1 MRKRGLDISVKQKG
15 LFGMPPGLLLSAV
28 SFLAGMLATGGW
40 FVVSGNSAILPSGQA
55 GNMTLDRLITMPEQ
69 ELESVD
75 IACMNLLCAEG
86 LPGSDGLD
94 IQQSMVMLDQ
104 WAEMIRKDTDSRL
117 ASFQANPKKYD
128 NSVNLFKVVN
138 MVLCLKEQ
146 IGVDYNQEIMRRTE
160 FPDSKDVFI
169 LGCITGKKEGGCVS
183 IPTLC
188 VTVGRRLGY
197 PLKLVLTREHVFFRW
212 DDGREVFNME
222 ACCPGCDT
230 HPDDYYRSW
239 PRPVSEQEVKD
250 NHFLRSLTAAEEL
263 GLFLEMR
270 GHCLFDSGRLA
281 EAQVMYA
288 NAYRLMPAQVRL
300 GHMDRV
306 IREELR
312 KISTQVITD
321 SVRRT
326 DHDTKIQ

>member
-1 MRKRGLDISVKQKG
+1 MHDFTKTGNRPRR
-15 LFGMPPGLLLSAV
+15 LLLFILLCTI
-28 SFLAGMLATGGW
+28 SFLAGMLIMGGR
-40 FVVSGNSAILPSGQA
+40 FVLSGRSLFRDSGQDNIFA
-55 GNMTLDRLITMPEQ
+55 LDRLIAMPEK

-75 IACMNLLCAEG
+75 IAQMNLVCSED
-86 LPGSDGLD
+86 LPGSETLD
-94 IQQSMVMLDQ
+94 IRQCLATLDQ
-104 WAEMIRKDTDSRL
+104 WADIIRKDTDNRL
-117 ASFQANPKKYD
+117 PSFQANPKKYN

-169 LGCITGKKEGGCVS
+169 HGCITGKKEGGCVS

-188 VTVGRRLGY
+188 VSVGRRLGY

-230 HPDDYYRSW
+230 HPDEYYRSW
-239 PRPVSEQEVKD
+239 PRPLSEQEVKD
-250 NHFLRSLTAAEEL
+250 NHFLMSLTAAEEL

-270 GHCLFDSGRLA
+270 GHCLFDTGRLA

-312 KISTQVITD
+312 KISTQVKTD
-321 SVRRT
+321 SVRRN